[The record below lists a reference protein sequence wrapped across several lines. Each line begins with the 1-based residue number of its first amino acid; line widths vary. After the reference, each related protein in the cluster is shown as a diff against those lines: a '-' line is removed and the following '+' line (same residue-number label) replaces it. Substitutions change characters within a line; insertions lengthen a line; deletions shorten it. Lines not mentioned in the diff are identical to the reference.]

1 MASQALD
8 IQHTNELPSKQKGT
22 NVINTF
28 DALALAIQQG
38 ATPEALT
45 SIMALHERLQAV
57 AARKAF
63 DAAIAAAKSEMPIIM
78 KTRTV
83 DFTGK
88 TGVRTNYN
96 FEDLASIAEAV
107 TPVLSKHGLSYRYR
121 TNQENGL
128 VSVTCIIAHE
138 DGYSEE
144 TTLSAGSDT
153 SGNKNSIQA
162 IGSTVTYLQRYTIK
176 AALGLAVADDDD
188 GQAHDKSQKD
198 FINQEQIATIRRL
211 IEETETDIEQF
222 CRVGKI
228 EALPDMLAKDF
239 ENAVRLL
246 EQKKARMAR

>member
-8 IQHTNELPSKQKGT
+8 IQHTNELPSKQTGT

-88 TGVRTNYN
+88 TGVRTNYD
-96 FEDLASIAEAV
+96 FEDLASIADAV

-162 IGSTVTYLQRYTIK
+162 IGSTV
-176 AALGLAVADDDD
+176 
-188 GQAHDKSQKD
+188 
-198 FINQEQIATIRRL
+198 
-211 IEETETDIEQF
+211 
-222 CRVGKI
+222 
-228 EALPDMLAKDF
+228 
-239 ENAVRLL
+239 
-246 EQKKARMAR
+246 